1 MAPTTPTDRLLTKQ
15 IGWTPKKVS
24 NTDEFR
30 PPRRFYLMRSAFVTT
45 RKPGKQHD
53 SINRQED
60 RCDRRE
66 PRGGTASC
74 GSGHRE
80 RGAGSP
86 GGAAKGAASTTSSKR
101 SRGPGVF
108 TLCKRL

>member
-45 RKPGKQHD
+45 RKPGKKHD
-53 SINRQED
+53 SINRQEN
-60 RCDRRE
+60 RCNRQED
-66 PRGGTASC
+66 PGLVGIFVSVYWLRGVGSSVWVAMESTLRNKC
-74 GSGHRE
+74 GRYSV
-80 RGAGSP
+80 A
-86 GGAAKGAASTTSSKR
+86 
-101 SRGPGVF
+101 
-108 TLCKRL
+108 